1 MATRASDR
9 RGGSLAGLLELLAPS
24 PGRLEFALR
33 LALLCTLTTLVVQIY
48 QTPEAALTVY
58 VSFFVIKPDR
68 ATSVIMSIAMLILI
82 TVIVGV
88 VMLVSMA
95 VIDHP
100 LLRVTAM
107 AVFSFCLLFT
117 ASGSKLRPVGGII
130 ALIVAYALDLLS
142 NAQIGELATRG
153 LLYAWLFVGIP
164 VAVSVAVNLFIGP
177 APRRLAERALAHR
190 IAVAAAALQTPD
202 RRARRALGEA
212 LSEGTG
218 EIQTWLKLAAVEKTS
233 RAEDIAA
240 LRQATASVTQILLL
254 VDLLGRDGASHW
266 PPLLR
271 DRVAR
276 TLDEMASI
284 LRAGGYPVD
293 IALDDEDIVQDLPP
307 DGAAILTE
315 MKEALVRFAET
326 PSPEASS
333 QDPKP
338 EPEKSAGGFFLP
350 DAFTNPEHV
359 QYALKTTSAAMFCYV
374 VYSMLDWPGIHTSLI
389 TCYIVSLGTA
399 AETVEKLTLRIVGCL
414 VGAAAGLAAI
424 VFLMPSVTSIAG
436 LLAVVFLAALA
447 SGWVAAG
454 SPRISYAGFQIAFAF
469 FLCVIQ
475 GAGPGFDMT
484 IARDRIVGILFGNLV
499 VYLMFTTIWPVSVV
513 RRIDPAIASV
523 LRRLSAMTKAAG
535 RSSRYALAG
544 EAHAALG
551 TLSQDM
557 GLARYEPAGIRPA
570 DDWLNARIRAT
581 QEIAAI
587 QAPLLL
593 SASLDPAHTVKIGDR
608 LDRLA
613 DGVGGQPQPSGALD
627 GANDTPGLHSM
638 SRHINAHLDNLE
650 RALMH
655 RSDEGQE
662 GRADHA
668 PA

>member
-9 RGGSLAGLLELLAPS
+9 RRMTLRDLSGLLLAPT

-33 LALLCTLTTLVVQIY
+33 LALMCALATLVVEIY
-48 QTPEAALTVY
+48 QTPDAALTAY
-58 VSFFVIKPDR
+58 VCFFVIKPDR
-68 ATSVIMSIAMLILI
+68 TASMILSIAMLLLI
-82 TVIVGV
+82 TGVIGV

-107 AVFSFCLLFT
+107 AVFSFCLLFI
-117 ASGSKLRPVGGII
+117 ASGSKLRPVGGIL

-142 NAQIGELATRG
+142 NAQIGELATRA

-164 VAVSVAVNLFIGP
+164 VAVSVTVNLLIGP

-190 IAVAAAALQTPD
+190 LAVAAAVLRTSE
-202 RRARRALGEA
+202 REARRALGEA
-212 LSEGTG
+212 LSEGTV

-233 RAEDIAA
+233 LAEDIAA
-240 LRQATASVTQILLL
+240 LRQAVASVTQVLLL
-254 VDLLGRDGASHW
+254 VDLLDRDGDGQW
-266 PPLLR
+266 PSPLR
-271 DRVAR
+271 NRVAG
-276 TLDEMASI
+276 TLDEMATI

-293 IALDDEDIVQDLPP
+293 IALDDADVGEPLPP
-307 DGAAILTE
+307 QGAAILAE
-315 MKEALVRFAET
+315 MKKALARFAVP
-326 PSPEASS
+326 PSPTPEASA
-333 QDPKP
+333 QQPKP
-338 EPEKSAGGFFLP
+338 EPEKSASGFFLP

-359 QYALKTTSAAMFCYV
+359 QYALKTTAAAMFCYV
-374 VYSMLDWPGIHTSLI
+374 VYTLLDWPGIHTSLI

-414 VGAAAGLAAI
+414 VGAVAGLAAI
-424 VFLMPSVTSIAG
+424 VFLMPNVTSIAG
-436 LLAVVFLAALA
+436 LLAIVFLAALA

-454 SPRISYAGFQIAFAF
+454 SPRIAYAGFQIAFAF

-484 IARDRIVGILFGNLV
+484 VARDRIVGILFGNLV
-499 VYLMFTTIWPVSVV
+499 IYAMFTMIWPVSVA

-523 LRRLSAMTKAAG
+523 LRRLRAMTTAVG

-544 EAHAALG
+544 EARAALG
-551 TLSQDM
+551 SLKQDM
-557 GLARYEPAGIRPA
+557 GLARYEPGSIRPA
-570 DDWLNARIRAT
+570 ADWLDARIRTT

-587 QAPLLL
+587 QRSLLL
-593 SASLDPAHTVKIGDR
+593 DDGLDPVRESSIADR
-608 LDRLA
+608 IDRLA
-613 DGVGGQPQPSGALD
+613 EVHG
-627 GANDTPGLHSM
+627 
-638 SRHINAHLDNLE
+638 
-650 RALMH
+650 
-655 RSDEGQE
+655 